1 MHVKIALDSICLCVC
16 VDTFLLL
23 WQKNTLVD
31 MIATGHVDTT
41 IYTEIIEW
49 HFYRLYNFDEL
60 LLLGF
65 GAIFVLKF

>member
-1 MHVKIALDSICLCVC
+1 
-16 VDTFLLL
+16 
-23 WQKNTLVD
+23 

-41 IYTEIIEW
+41 IYAEIIEW